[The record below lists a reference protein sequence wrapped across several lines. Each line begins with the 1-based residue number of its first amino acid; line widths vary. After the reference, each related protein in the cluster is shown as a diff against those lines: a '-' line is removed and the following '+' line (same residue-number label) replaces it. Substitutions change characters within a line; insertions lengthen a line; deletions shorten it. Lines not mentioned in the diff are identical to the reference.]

1 MERLEPRHI
10 RFIKLGVGNAW
21 ADQCLAKGELQADF
35 MMVPHA
41 LVLSGDRQ
49 AVRAEILASG
59 SYSKGGASRLAGQ
72 LLDFY
77 QLGADC
83 LWFTIANGHLWWT
96 FADPE
101 VTWLGGDRTEH
112 GLRRRKAIGGW
123 RNINLRGE
131 PLIAGRLS
139 TALTRVGMTQNAIV
153 NGERY
158 RGLLLALLNGEER
171 PEVRTACEAEGALLT
186 ALSVALLLLH
196 QDDFET
202 LVDLIF
208 ARGGWHRV
216 SALGGYQADIDL
228 AVEQSLTG
236 ERAFVQVKSAAS
248 AKVLDATI
256 QAFDRS
262 GVFDRCY
269 FVCHSPHGEL
279 LSTRPDVSVWTSA
292 EIADH
297 ALRAGLARWVLERV

>member
-1 MERLEPRHI
+1 M
-10 RFIKLGVGNAW
+10 
-21 ADQCLAKGELQADF
+21 
-35 MMVPHA
+35 
-41 LVLSGDRQ
+41 
-49 AVRAEILASG
+49 RA
-59 SYSKGGASRLAGQ
+59 
-72 LLDFY
+72 
-77 QLGADC
+77 
-83 LWFTIANGHLWWT
+83 
-96 FADPE
+96 
-101 VTWLGGDRTEH
+101 
-112 GLRRRKAIGGW
+112 
-123 RNINLRGE
+123 
-131 PLIAGRLS
+131 
-139 TALTRVGMTQNAIV
+139 
-153 NGERY
+153 
-158 RGLLLALLNGEER
+158 
-171 PEVRTACEAEGALLT
+171 ACEAEEALLT
-186 ALSVALLLLH
+186 ALSAALPLLH

-248 AKVLDATI
+248 AKVLDVTI
-256 QAFDRS
+256 QAFDKS